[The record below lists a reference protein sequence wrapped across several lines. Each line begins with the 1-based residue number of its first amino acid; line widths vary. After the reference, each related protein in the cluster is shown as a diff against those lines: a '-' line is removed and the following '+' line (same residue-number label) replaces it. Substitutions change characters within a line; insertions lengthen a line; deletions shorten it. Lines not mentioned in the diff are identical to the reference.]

1 MTRAES
7 GACSSSSSASRAVFL
22 RCTEHH
28 VCRQGENV
36 SVSGGERRSITHGVA
51 IELLRG
57 GGGGATCPHAR
68 KNSCLSASVAF
79 GCSFSSASYDT
90 CRTGGELSDPAPA
103 PAPSRHGA
111 GRGRRGRRRAEGG
124 RANLDP
130 AVVCDVLRE
139 RHLAV
144 HAPPVHLERVVVG
157 RLAARAPAS
166 ARLTVHGAG
175 GERASNARTWFE
187 RKKGIVTSFLNPVG
201 HHREGGGGGGA
212 RTRHLERALNANTSL
227 GVHQSAIR
235 PVASY
240 LRRAPRAERAPAPAR
255 ARCRARRGAGGRAA
269 FVAPLGPQQLGRRSP

>member
-1 MTRAES
+1 LTRAES

-57 GGGGATCPHAR
+57 GGRGATCPHAR

-187 RKKGIVTSFLNPVG
+187 RKNVVRTQERNRDELSQPCGPSQRG
-201 HHREGGGGGGA
+201 RGGWRGAHETLGA
-212 RTRHLERALNANTSL
+212 RLERQHVL
-227 GVHQSAIR
+227 GR
-235 PVASY
+235 PPV
-240 LRRAPRAERAPAPAR
+240 RHPPGRVIPAPRPAR
-255 ARCRARRGAGGRAA
+255 
-269 FVAPLGPQQLGRRSP
+269 